1 MYHLPTCLQAR
12 DFIHQ
17 NPASALAPL
26 PLVLPLT
33 PAPSLL
39 PTPVPSGR
47 WVPGV
52 CSVGRRIAMCE
63 KAECT

>member
-1 MYHLPTCLQAR
+1 MAARPDVAAAR

-47 WVPGV
+47 WVLR
-52 CSVGRRIAMCE
+52 C
-63 KAECT
+63 